1 MTRFLTGLG
10 IGLGIGALIAPRSG
24 EESREWLRSRGQSLW
39 NDAREKVGAL
49 VPQGSSSSFIEAL
62 NSVGRD
68 RLMSI
73 YGVGPLTAD
82 KIIAARPFDSE
93 ESFLAQRLVPE
104 STFESL
110 HSELLKR
117 TA

>member
-1 MTRFLTGLG
+1 MTRFFVGLG

-24 EESREWLRSRGQSLW
+24 EESREWLRSQAQNLW
-39 NDAREKVGAL
+39 NTAREQAGAL
-49 VPQGSSSSFIEAL
+49 APEGPAGSFIDAL
-62 NSVGRD
+62 NSVSRD

-93 ESFLAQRLVPE
+93 ETFLAQRLVPE
-104 STFESL
+104 STYESL
-110 HSELLKR
+110 HTALLKF

>member
-24 EESREWLRSRGQSLW
+24 GETRELLRSRAQSLW
-39 NDAREKVGAL
+39 NTAREEAGAL
-49 VPQGSSSSFIEAL
+49 APATGAGSFIDAL
-62 NSVGRD
+62 NSVSRD
-68 RLMSI
+68 RLMAI

-82 KIIAARPFDSE
+82 KIISARPFDSE
-93 ESFLAQRLVPE
+93 EAFLAQRLVPE
-104 STFESL
+104 STFESMYTA
-110 HSELLKR
+110 LLKL